1 MDPKKLAIIARYN
14 EDISWTR
21 ELDCDVFIYN
31 KGNDWPWDDI
41 PKLDIENYGRETETY
56 IRAIIEFYDDLD
68 NYDVMIFSQGN
79 PFDHYDFP
87 IQSINNCKN
96 DSIQFLANS
105 VVTYTPSELRHFFG
119 INHFVISKLFNKD
132 FSFDASFK
140 SLQGEVTTDKTRGH
154 EIVSTILFTHILGLK
169 MYENGI
175 LYPAGAQYVVPTSY
189 LKLKKLDW
197 WVQLYELIQSW
208 KYLVPNDDIG
218 AYFER
223 TWPLI
228 WIHEPKN

>member
-1 MDPKKLAIIARYN
+1 MKKLAVIARYN

-21 ELDCDVFIYN
+21 DLDCDIFIYN
-31 KGNDWPWDDI
+31 KGTDWKWDDI
-41 PKLDIENYGRETETY
+41 PRLDIENYGRETETY
-56 IRAIIEFYDDLD
+56 VRAIIEFYELLDD
-68 NYDVMIFSQGN
+68 YDVMIFCQGN

-87 IQSINNCKN
+87 VQSINNCKP

-105 VVTYTPSELRHFFG
+105 VVTYTTSKLINFF
-119 INHFVISKLFNKD
+119 NVNNFVISKLFNKEIIY
-132 FSFDASFK
+132 DASFTN
-140 SLQGEVTTDKTRGH
+140 LHGEKVVDETRGH
-154 EIVSTILFTHILGLK
+154 EVVSTVLFTHILGLK

-189 LKLKKLDW
+189 LKLKKLEW
-197 WVQLYELIQSW
+197 WVQLYELIQAW
-208 KYLVPNDDIG
+208 KFLVPDDDIG

-228 WIHEPKN
+228 WIHEPKD